1 VAVPGVAYSRAVVQ
15 ARVILFG
22 LATIYLAGV
31 VVQFFLAGLGTFGAT
46 TFDAHRAV
54 GLGLGL
60 VSLLMVVLA
69 FVGKV
74 PRSLV
79 ALTLTLLGL
88 NVIQLVLARI
98 DVEEVAALHV
108 VNALA
113 VVYVA
118 HELVQRSRRYLAA
131 QLSS

>member
-1 VAVPGVAYSRAVVQ
+1 VVQ

-22 LATIYLAGV
+22 LAAVYLAGV

-54 GLGLGL
+54 GLGLGIA
-60 VSLLMVVLA
+60 SLIMLVLA

-74 PRSLV
+74 PRSLT
-79 ALTLTLLGL
+79 ALTFTLFGL
-88 NVIQLVLARI
+88 NVVQLVLARI
-98 DVEEVAALHV
+98 DVEEIAALHV

-118 HELVQRSRRYLAA
+118 HELVQRSRRFLAA
-131 QLSS
+131 QLGERSKSAA